1 MKFKNYLSRFLM
13 LSSRMIQLNWDPFWR
28 CTAFKYCLQKPWGHR
43 CCSGSNDAIK
53 PTQNRRN
60 SGKKWWV
67 LHSTGAIPPTCVL
80 CAIIADLICCT
91 TIFVVSSFVLKK
103 RIAYCVSKH
112 TKDVPDEE
120 EVSLHLMLL
129 SINIRSNVPT

>member
-67 LHSTGAIPPTCVL
+67 LHSTGAIPPDL
-80 CAIIADLICCT
+80 CIMRHHRRFNMLYYYFCCFFFRIEET
-91 TIFVVSSFVLKK
+91 YSLLCFQAHERCARRRRSIFAPYV
-103 RIAYCVSKH
+103 IEH
-112 TKDVPDEE
+112 
-120 EVSLHLMLL
+120 
-129 SINIRSNVPT
+129 

>member
-1 MKFKNYLSRFLM
+1 MKCILYHNFFYICFIYLRRILVMWTSTL
-13 LSSRMIQLNWDPFWR
+13 IQLNWDQFR
-28 CTAFKYCLQKPWGHR
+28 TYTAFKYCLQKPWGHR
-43 CCSGSNDAIK
+43 CCSGSNGAKDIK

-80 CAIIADLICCT
+80 CAIIADLVCCT

-120 EVSLHLMLL
+120 EVS
-129 SINIRSNVPT
+129 